1 MITLVITKVITE
13 EKEKLLDVEEEE
25 EEEEEEEKEEEENKE
40 EEDTQTI
47 QELIA
52 QLSSNPNKSEEEEAK
67 IAGLVKAQ
75 NKMFELGVTTKKA
88 IKLVPELWKF

>member
-1 MITLVITKVITE
+1 MSIHSYFLVFIRNHRWRCRVFHILFLVLKE
-13 EKEKLLDVEEEE
+13 E
-25 EEEEEEEKEEEENKE
+25 EEEENKE

-75 NKMFELGVTTKKA
+75 NKMIELGVTTKQA

>member
-1 MITLVITKVITE
+1 MDEQKKKKYQK
-13 EKEKLLDVEEEE
+13 KE
-25 EEEEEEEKEEEENKE
+25 EEEENKE

-75 NKMFELGVTTKKA
+75 NKMIELGVTTKQA